1 MASRLLTVRFCSG
14 IKPTPGKQ
22 IAYPDTQ
29 VRGLELRVCGDGRKA
44 WSLRYR
50 NREGKQKRLALGAF
64 PAVDLVDA
72 CTAALLHLGRVAGGA
87 DPVVEKKRAV
97 EQARSRALV
106 TFDSLAE
113 AYLEACE
120 RGEWQ
125 PKGKPQRPRTVAD
138 SRACHRRHV
147 TKVIGHLPVTDIRR
161 TTVRQLLREMVA
173 RGIEAQTKRTH
184 AFIRQV
190 FAWAIAEFDD
200 EVVKFNPAVGFSLIG
215 RVKAR
220 HRVYSDDELQ
230 VLWNGLKSPEALTLP
245 GKTGPL
251 KIGMSRQMAIVV
263 QLVAVTLQRKSEVAG
278 MHEAELDLVAR
289 TWRVPGER
297 AKNGWP
303 QLVPLSRLA
312 IDLIEEA
319 KRLRREVDEAN
330 GVKPTNQPRLIFPS
344 RNDPCLAVRSDSIT
358 HAMRKVVPA
367 LGLTNLTVHD
377 LRRTG
382 STAMTSERLRVT
394 PFIRSKVL
402 GHRTDAGG
410 GASVSMLHY
419 DANEYVVDKRDALDR
434 WATLLASIVG
444 DRGPDVA
451 ANENVPRG
459 EGEPKSG
466 DPDAHRF
473 TRDDGLHG

>member
-1 MASRLLTVRFCSG
+1 LASRLLTARFCEG
-14 IKPTPGKQ
+14 VKPTPGKQ
-22 IAYPDTQ
+22 IAHPDTQ

-50 NREGKQKRLALGAF
+50 NREGKQRRLALGAF
-64 PAVDLVDA
+64 PAVDLA
-72 CTAALLHLGRVAGGA
+72 GARTAALLHLGRVAGGA
-87 DPVVEKKRAV
+87 DPVVEKKREV
-97 EQARSRALV
+97 EQARAQALI
-106 TFDSLAE
+106 TFDSLAD
-113 AYLEACE
+113 AYFEACE

-125 PKGKPQRPRTVAD
+125 PKGKPQRPRTLAD

-147 TKVIGHLPVTDIRR
+147 TNVIGSLPVTDIRR
-161 TTVRQLLREMVA
+161 TTVRQLLRGMVA
-173 RGIEAQTKRTH
+173 KGIEAQTKRTH

-200 EVVKFNPAVGFSLIG
+200 EVVKFNPAVGFSPIG

-220 HRVYSDDELQ
+220 LRVYSDDELRT
-230 VLWNGLKSPEALTLP
+230 LWNGLKSPADLVLP

-251 KIGMSRQMAIVV
+251 QIGMSRQMAIIV
-263 QLVAVTLQRKSEVAG
+263 QLVAVTLQRKAEVAG
-278 MHEAELDLVAR
+278 MHERELDFVAR
-289 TWRVPGER
+289 TWLVPGAR
-297 AKNGWP
+297 TKNGWP

-319 KRLRREVDEAN
+319 KRLRREMGDADGRSPSNEPA
-330 GVKPTNQPRLIFPS
+330 LIFPA
-344 RNDPCLAVRSDSIT
+344 RNDPNQWVRGDSIT
-358 HAMRKVVPA
+358 HAMRKVIPA
-367 LGLTNLTVHD
+367 LGLQNLCVHD

-382 STAMTSERLRVT
+382 STALTSERLRVT

-419 DANEYVVDKRDALDR
+419 DANEYVVDKRDALER
-434 WATLLASIVG
+434 WAKLLAEIVG
-444 DRGPDVA
+444 DRGPDLA

-459 EGEPKSG
+459 EGAPKSA
-466 DPDAHRF
+466 DPGIHHF
-473 TRDDGLHG
+473 TRG

>member
-1 MASRLLTVRFCSG
+1 MAARLLTARFCSG

-64 PAVDLVDA
+64 PAVELVDA
-72 CTAALLHLGRVAGGA
+72 RTAALLHLGKVAGGG
-87 DPVVEKKRAV
+87 DPVVEKKREV
-97 EQARSRALV
+97 EQARARALV

-125 PKGKPQRPRTVAD
+125 PKGKPQRPRTIAD
-138 SRACHRRHV
+138 SKACHRRHV
-147 TKVIGHLPVTDIRR
+147 TKVIGHLPVSDIRR
-161 TTVRQLLREMVA
+161 TTVRQLLRDMIA
-173 RGIEAQTKRTH
+173 KGIEAQTKRTH

-200 EVVKFNPAVGFSLIG
+200 EVVKFNPAVGFSPIG

-220 HRVYSDDELQ
+220 GRVYSDQELR
-230 VLWNGLKSPEALTLP
+230 VLWNGLKTPETLSLP

-251 KIGMSRQMAIVV
+251 KIGMSRQMTIIV

-278 MHEAELDLVAR
+278 LHERELDLVAR
-289 TWRVPGER
+289 TWRVPGDR
-297 AKNGWP
+297 TKNGWP
-303 QLVPLSRLA
+303 QLVPLSKLA

-319 KRLRREVDEAN
+319 KRLRREIEEAS
-330 GVKPTNQPRLIFPS
+330 GAKPSNEPRLVFPA
-344 RNDPCLAVRSDSIT
+344 RNDPSLAVRSDSIT
-358 HAMRKVVPA
+358 HAMRKAIPA
-367 LGLTNLTVHD
+367 LGLRDLTVHD

-382 STAMTSERLRVT
+382 STALTSERLRVT

-434 WATLLASIVG
+434 WAKLLTEIVG
-444 DRGPDVA
+444 DRGPDLA
-451 ANENVPRG
+451 ANENAPRG
-459 EGEPKSG
+459 EGAPKSG
-466 DPDAHRF
+466 DPGAHRF
-473 TRDDGLHG
+473 TGG

>member
-1 MASRLLTVRFCSG
+1 LAARLLTARFCSG
-14 IKPTPGKQ
+14 LKPVPGKQ

-44 WSLRYR
+44 WSLRFR

-72 CTAALLHLGRVAGGA
+72 RTAALLHLGKVAGGG
-87 DPVVEKKRAV
+87 DPVVDKKREV
-97 EQARSRALV
+97 EQARARALV
-106 TFDSLAE
+106 TFDSLAG

-125 PKGKPQRPRTVAD
+125 PKGKPQRPRTIAD
-138 SRACHRRHV
+138 SRACQRRYV
-147 TKVIGHLPVTDIRR
+147 TPVIGKLPVSEIRR
-161 TTVRQLLREMVA
+161 TTVRQLLRDMVA

-200 EVVKFNPAVGFSLIG
+200 EVVKFNPAVGFSPIG

-220 HRVYSDDELQ
+220 GRVYSDEELRT
-230 VLWNGLKSPEALTLP
+230 LWNGLNAPESLTLA

-278 MHEAELDLVAR
+278 MHESELDVVAR
-289 TWRVPGER
+289 TWLVPGTR
-297 AKNGWP
+297 TKNGWP

-312 IDLIEEA
+312 VDLIEEA
-319 KRLRREVDEAN
+319 KRLRREIEDEAGAKASN
-330 GVKPTNQPRLIFPS
+330 APRLVFPA
-344 RNDPCLAVRSDSIT
+344 RADLEACVRGDSIS
-358 HAMRKVVPA
+358 HAMGKVIPA
-367 LGLTNLTVHD
+367 LGLKNLTVHD

-382 STAMTSERLRVT
+382 STALTSERLRVT

-419 DANEYVVDKRDALDR
+419 DANEYVSDKRDALDR
-434 WATLLASIVG
+434 WARLLGEIVG
-444 DRGPDVA
+444 DSGPGQA
-451 ANENVPRG
+451 ANENAPPETDGRG
-459 EGEPKSG
+459 SRNDNLQGSFE
-466 DPDAHRF
+466 R
-473 TRDDGLHG
+473 

>member
-1 MASRLLTVRFCSG
+1 MAARLLTARFCSG
-14 IKPTPGKQ
+14 IKPVPGKQ
-22 IAYPDTQ
+22 ISYPDTQ

-64 PAVDLVDA
+64 PAVELVDA
-72 CTAALLHLGRVAGGA
+72 RTAALLHLGKVAGGG
-87 DPVVEKKRAV
+87 DPVVEKKREV
-97 EQARSRALV
+97 EQARARALV
-106 TFDSLAE
+106 TFDSLAD

-125 PKGKPQRPRTVAD
+125 PKGKPQRPRTIAD

-147 TKVIGHLPVTDIRR
+147 TKVIGALPVTEIRR
-161 TTVRQLLREMVA
+161 TTVRQLLRDMVA
-173 RGIEAQTKRTH
+173 KGIEAQTKRTH

-200 EVVKFNPAVGFSLIG
+200 EVVKFNPAVGFSPIG

-220 HRVYSDDELQ
+220 SRVYNDGELRT
-230 VLWNGLKSPEALTLP
+230 LWNGLKTPEALHLP

-251 KIGMSRQMAIVV
+251 KIGMSRPMAIIV
-263 QLVAVTLQRKSEVAG
+263 QLVAVTLQRKFEVAG
-278 MHEAELDLVAR
+278 MHERELDFVAR
-289 TWRVPGER
+289 TWLVPGER
-297 AKNGWP
+297 TKNGWP

-319 KRLRREVDEAN
+319 KRLRHESDEAC
-330 GVKPTNQPRLIFPS
+330 GGKPSNEPRLIFPA
-344 RNDPCLAVRSDSIT
+344 RNDPRLAVRSDSIT

-382 STAMTSERLRVT
+382 STALTSERLRVT

-419 DANEYVVDKRDALDR
+419 DANEYVVDKRDALER
-434 WATLLASIVG
+434 WAKLLAEIVG
-444 DRGPDVA
+444 DRGPDRA
-451 ANENVPRG
+451 ANENVP
-459 EGEPKSG
+459 SG
-466 DPDAHRF
+466 DPNRHLSTGR
-473 TRDDGLHG
+473 